1 MTWGPI
7 IAAERP
13 RTAEELEELEE
24 QRAHGR
30 TLRKLGYVLACALGV
45 LALQQCAAMGD
56 IVAKCDLGD
65 ELPAA
70 HGG

>member
-7 IAAERP
+7 MAAERP

-24 QRAHGR
+24 QRKGRR
-30 TLRKLGYVLACALGV
+30 TLRRLAYVLACALAV

-56 IVAKCDLGD
+56 SVAKCDLGD